1 MACKS
6 SGMSRFDTMNLHG
19 LAFNTSRHLLAE

>member
-6 SGMSRFDTMNLHG
+6 SGMTRFDTMNLHG
-19 LAFNTSRHLLAE
+19 LAFSTSRHLLTD